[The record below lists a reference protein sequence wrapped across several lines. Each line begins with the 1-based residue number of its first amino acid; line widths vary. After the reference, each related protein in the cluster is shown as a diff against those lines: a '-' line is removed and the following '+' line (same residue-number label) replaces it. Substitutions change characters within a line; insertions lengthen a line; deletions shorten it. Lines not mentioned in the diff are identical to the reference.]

1 MKPIFGPMRPPFLI
15 LTPACVALGAAVSY
29 RSGLPIDA
37 LHLILVLVGAVAAH
51 VAVNVLNEYVDF
63 RTGLDTHT
71 RRTPFSGGSGTLPLH
86 PDLAPATLAVGLIA
100 SALVLAIGFYFI
112 AVRGLAILP
121 VGVLG
126 VVLMLVY
133 SPWLTR
139 RPWLCLIAPGLG
151 FGPCMVVGTEVAL
164 TGHASAAGWLASL
177 VPLFLVSN
185 LLLLNQFPDV
195 EADRTVGRRNVPIL
209 LGLNGGARTY
219 QLFFL
224 LAAFALA
231 GVVVSGLL
239 PPLSMLGF
247 VGLSAAVPVFR
258 RLSRTR
264 GALGDRL
271 LLSSLALNV
280 AASVATPLLVAIG
293 VFMAPR

>member
-29 RSGLPIDA
+29 RSGTGLDP
-37 LHLILVLVGAVAAH
+37 LQVVLVLVGALAAH
-51 VAVNVLNEYVDF
+51 IAVNALNEYVDF

-71 RRTPFSGGSGTLPLH
+71 QRTPFSGGSGTLPMH
-86 PDLAPATLAVGLIA
+86 PHLAPATLAIGLVA
-100 SALVLAIGFYFI
+100 SALVLSIGVYFI
-112 AVRGLAILP
+112 AERGLAILP

-126 VVLMLVY
+126 VVLMLLY
-133 SPWLTR
+133 TPWLTR

-164 TGHASAAGWLASL
+164 TGHASAAGWMASL

-195 EADRTVGRRNVPIL
+195 EADRAAGRKNVPIV
-209 LGLNGGARTY
+209 LGLGGGARTY
-219 QLFFL
+219 QMFFL
-224 LAAFALA
+224 LANLALV
-231 GVVVSGLL
+231 GVVVAGLL
-239 PPLSMLGF
+239 PPLSLLGF
-247 VGLSAAVPVFR
+247 AGLFAAVPVFQ
-258 RLSRTR
+258 RLSRTH
-264 GALGDRL
+264 GALGEL

-293 VFMAPR
+293 VFIAPK

>member
-1 MKPIFGPMRPPFLI
+1 MTPIFGPMRPPFLI

-29 RSGLPIDA
+29 RSGGGLDP
-37 LHLILVLVGAVAAH
+37 LQVVLVLVGALAAH
-51 VAVNVLNEYVDF
+51 IAVNALNEYVDF

-71 RRTPFSGGSGTLPLH
+71 RRTPFSGGSGTLPLY
-86 PDLAPATLAVGLIA
+86 PQLAPATLAIGLVA
-100 SALVLAIGFYFI
+100 AALVLSIGVYFI
-112 AVRGLAILP
+112 AERGLAILP

-126 VVLMLVY
+126 VVLMLIY
-133 SPWLTR
+133 TPWLTR

-164 TGHASAAGWLASL
+164 TGHASAAGWIASL

-195 EADRTVGRRNVPIL
+195 EADRAVGRKNVPIV
-209 LGLNGGARTY
+209 LGLDGGARTY
-219 QLFFL
+219 QIFFL
-224 LAAFALA
+224 LANLALV
-231 GVVVSGLL
+231 GVVVAGLL
-239 PPLSMLGF
+239 PPLSWLGF
-247 VGLSAAVPVFR
+247 AGLSAAVPVFQ
-258 RLSRTR
+258 RLGRTR
-264 GALGDRL
+264 GALGEL

-293 VFMAPR
+293 VFIAPK

>member
-1 MKPIFGPMRPPFLI
+1 M
-15 LTPACVALGAAVSY
+15 
-29 RSGLPIDA
+29 
-37 LHLILVLVGAVAAH
+37 
-51 VAVNVLNEYVDF
+51 
-63 RTGLDTHT
+63 
-71 RRTPFSGGSGTLPLH
+71 
-86 PDLAPATLAVGLIA
+86 
-100 SALVLAIGFYFI
+100 
-112 AVRGLAILP
+112 
-121 VGVLG
+121 
-126 VVLMLVY
+126 
-133 SPWLTR
+133 
-139 RPWLCLIAPGLG
+139 
-151 FGPCMVVGTEVAL
+151 VGTEVAL

-195 EADRTVGRRNVPIL
+195 EADRKVGRRNVPIL

-224 LAAFALA
+224 LAAFALT

-239 PPLSMLGF
+239 PPLSLLGF